1 MIWLA
6 LFTAYCLAC
15 ALWSLTERR
24 ERQELRRRLE
34 AIRRRKS

>member
-6 LFTAYCLAC
+6 LFTAYCSAC
-15 ALWSLTERR
+15 ALWALTERR
-24 ERQELRRRLE
+24 ERQDIRDRLE